1 MKKCLILFITGKRK
15 LDFKNNTV
23 YQIYIYIYIYLKCRE
38 IKIFGVKECVRKQ
51 AFEFIFGAT

>member
-1 MKKCLILFITGKRK
+1 MDKCLISFITGKTK

-23 YQIYIYIYIYLKCRE
+23 HQIYIYIYLKYKE
-38 IKIFGVKECVRKQ
+38 IEIFGVKESVKKQ